1 MKLVEFKKTS
11 GKCKAIVESARIQ
24 HAEDLILFQGHQGAL
39 KAIDM
44 LKDIAGGKQGVSIK
58 WDGSP
63 AVVFGFNPNNEFI
76 FTDKAGFN
84 AKIMMA
90 KVQMQMIL
98 NL

>member
-44 LKDIAGGKQGVSIK
+44 LKDIAGGKHGCLLYT
-58 WDGSP
+58 SP
-63 AVVFGFNPNNEFI
+63 SPR
-76 FTDKAGFN
+76 DR
-84 AKIMMA
+84 
-90 KVQMQMIL
+90 
-98 NL
+98 